1 MFATLTK
8 ALELDLWRRRL
19 PLPLSFIQHGRQRFS
34 SCQFCQKGSDTDAS
48 DETCAVSNFLPV
60 PSFDGVDTTGWGV
73 SRCGHVRDSRGAV
86 SRGYSRGRHVE
97 GDYLSSHVRGKKKPV
112 HRIVA
117 ETFLQEQKEQLQQ
130 RYPGERFDVDHIDGN
145 KQNNAVS
152 NLQWMTRKDHAKKT
166 VFTLVRP
173 RPLSTQG
180 RAVLAVN
187 AKTGEERRFPTFDS
201 FAKFVGIFNRLLYG
215 KVGRWTIKGWRI
227 FREPPEKLEGEKFRR
242 MAFLDEGAGRTVR
255 AYVSS
260 HGRVRHENGRVTWGS
275 QGTMYRVVGIAK
287 RPNLF
292 VHRLVA
298 EVFHAGAKAKL
309 IADGNPSESLQVD
322 HIDGCPT
329 NNRADNLQWMTPSMH
344 AKKTAEV
351 TRRRRQPPVAGDVDS
366 EVSNRLS

>member
-1 MFATLTK
+1 MFTTLRK
-8 ALELDLWRRRL
+8 ALELDLRRRRL
-19 PLPLSFIQHGRQRFS
+19 PLPVSFIQYGRQRFS
-34 SCQFCQKGSDTDAS
+34 SCQFCQKEMATDPTNQ
-48 DETCAVSNFLPV
+48 TCADSNFVSV
-60 PSFDGVDTTGWGV
+60 PSIDGAISTGWRV
-73 SRCGHVRDSRGAV
+73 SRCGLVRDSKGAV
-86 SRGYSRGRHVE
+86 SRGSEGRA
-97 GDYLSSHVRGKKKPV
+97 GYLSSNIRGKKKFV

-117 ETFLQEQKEQLQQ
+117 ETFL
-130 RYPGERFDVDHIDGN
+130 PGEKQLLRQRHPDEIFDVDHIDGN

-152 NLQWMTRKDHAKKT
+152 NLQWMTRKEHARKT
-166 VFTLVRP
+166 ASDLIRP
-173 RPLSTQG
+173 RPLSTKG

-187 AKTGEERRFPTFDS
+187 AKTGEERRFPTLDS
-201 FAKFVGIFNRLLYG
+201 FAKFVGIFNRLLYK

-227 FREPPEKLEGEKFRR
+227 VAEPPEKLEGEKFRR

-255 AYVSS
+255 AYVST
-260 HGRVRHENGRVTWGS
+260 HGRVRHENGRVTWGCWVS
-275 QGTMYRVVGIAK
+275 GCRVVGIAK
-287 RPNLF
+287 RSNLL

-309 IADGNPSESLQVD
+309 TADGNASESLQVD